1 MKVVRTHNGIIRKYL
16 HILIKPTISFSLGPL
31 VNIIPRWLFTS
42 PRIANWMGRSWGQLA
57 AQTRGS
63 QIQILILLI
72 FCPHNHRK
80 YWAFIVDFWHILRLY
95 LWIKMRLYQPYYV
108 HSSRQLNL
116 NLVTPTCHMV
126 STCCLCLKL
135 RLKGVI
141 QPRLISPSL
150 SLAPSKGHRT
160 EQSQSWEGSEP
171 IHIKFSSPSHAWE
184 VLKYFLKY
192 SRMHGVRIMGST
204 WLSSENG
211 KRCRHCEVQTRHSDL
226 DSTGHWTQVWLHLHL
241 QLNGHSQIYWM
252 TSTVCCLATD
262 KTRTENSENGKGDGK
277 TTRIF
282 FLKLYTFY
290 IYPYI
295 PLIHTLNI
303 LFCWFFDFVLPGH
316 KNNVRSRNII
326 FNYYSNGQTGGG
338 NFILKYIFW
347 NITTQYQ

>member
-1 MKVVRTHNGIIRKYL
+1 MKVVRTHNSKISTYL
-16 HILIKPTISFSLGPL
+16 NKT
-31 VNIIPRWLFTS
+31 N
-42 PRIANWMGRSWGQLA
+42 N
-57 AQTRGS
+57 
-63 QIQILILLI
+63 LI
-72 FCPHNHRK
+72 FAWAACEYYSAMTLHFSSDRK
-80 YWAFIVDFWHILRLY
+80 LNGAELR
-95 LWIKMRLYQPYYV
+95 
-108 HSSRQLNL
+108 
-116 NLVTPTCHMV
+116 PTCGADTWQPNTNTNTINFLSPQSQKILSVYCWFLAYFETVSLDQNASLPAILCTFLETAELELGYPHMPHGLHMLSV
-126 STCCLCLKL
+126 SEVASK
-135 RLKGVI
+135 RSNSA
-141 QPRLISPSL
+141 PSDFSL

-282 FLKLYTFY
+282 FLKPYTFY
-290 IYPYI
+290 ISYTHTYLWYI
-295 PLIHTLNI
+295 LWIFYSVDFLILCCQDIKIMCVVVTLF
-303 LFCWFFDFVLPGH
+303 L
-316 KNNVRSRNII
+316 
-326 FNYYSNGQTGGG
+326 
-338 NFILKYIFW
+338 
-347 NITTQYQ
+347 TTTAMDRREGETLY